1 MTSFKMS
8 IGISPSLEAFL
19 LLTKGA
25 LSGLREYLTNE
36 NPLKIIKN
44 AFDFTLKALSVL
56 KLFKFLSWLFGR
68 LEKRLD

>member
-8 IGISPSLEAFL
+8 IGVSPSLEAFL

-25 LSGLREYLTNE
+25 LSGLREYLANE
-36 NPLKIIKN
+36 NSLKIIKN

-56 KLFKFLSWLFGR
+56 KLFKFLL
-68 LEKRLD
+68 

>member
-8 IGISPSLEAFL
+8 IGVSPFLEAFL

-25 LSGLREYLTNE
+25 LSGLREYLTNG

-56 KLFKFLSWLFGR
+56 KLFKFLL
-68 LEKRLD
+68 